1 MVTVP
6 SGVSTVKVSVGSSY
20 PDSYIYAGISD
31 SRRSIRG
38 EWIKVSD
45 GMASIKTD
53 APADDEKSFISLL
66 GMRELR
72 GVSGLV
78 TVVPAVQQ
86 EQVEIVAESFR
97 DRIDPTARESWKFR
111 FTAGGR
117 PLADAAAA
125 AVMSNKALNAI
136 APFSWQMN
144 PAGQLYWNPYRTVDY
159 RNPGGE

>member
-1 MVTVP
+1 MSSFFTENLTAVLRSTCRCGFLESMVTVP

-45 GMASIKTD
+45 GMASIKID
-53 APADDEKSFISLL
+53 APADDERVFISLL

-86 EQVEIVAESFR
+86 EQSGDCRGIVPRQNRS
-97 DRIDPTARESWKFR
+97 DGT
-111 FTAGGR
+111 
-117 PLADAAAA
+117 
-125 AVMSNKALNAI
+125 
-136 APFSWQMN
+136 
-144 PAGQLYWNPYRTVDY
+144 
-159 RNPGGE
+159 